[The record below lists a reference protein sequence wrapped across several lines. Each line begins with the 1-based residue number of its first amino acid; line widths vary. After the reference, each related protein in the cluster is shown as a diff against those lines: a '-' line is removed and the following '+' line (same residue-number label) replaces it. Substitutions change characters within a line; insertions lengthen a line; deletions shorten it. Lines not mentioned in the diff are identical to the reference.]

1 MANSNNEVFV
11 KLRDKSGSFYDPT
24 QGKGVVRD
32 RVALL
37 KRTSYVSQF
46 IHAQQLIELSDE
58 VGQSEFD
65 AQNPV
70 AVPATPGDHGGTAP
84 VAALVKEEATEADKP
99 AAKKAVAV
107 KKAAPLKKAAA
118 PIKEVPESDDD
129 DDDDE
134 DEAPAPKKKAAV
146 ADDDDD
152 DE

>member
-1 MANSNNEVFV
+1 MANSSNEVFV

-70 AVPATPGDHGGTAP
+70 AVPATPGDHGEAT
-84 VAALVKEEATEADKP
+84 VAAAAPKEEPIVVT
-99 AAKKAVAV
+99 
-107 KKAAPLKKAAA
+107 KKAAPAKKAAA
-118 PIKEVPESDDD
+118 VKKTVAAIVDE
-129 DDDDE
+129 DDDE